1 MFTTVSTE
9 AKKQFLVRTFGID
22 PAKVFSSRDGSFLPG
37 ILQATNGKGVDV
49 VLNSLTGDLLHASWR
64 CCGMFGRFVEIG
76 KRDLVG
82 AGRLEMDQFL
92 KNVTFTAFDMSYL
105 YDLENSEYHAIWS
118 RLLAEVLRLYRLRK
132 IMKIEPLEVFD
143 LSDITQAFRH
153 FSSRNRMGKV
163 AINLEN
169 QKSVL
174 RVQLFK
180 HTTKFSA
187 EKSYVMVGCL
197 GGLGRSLSK
206 WMMSRGA
213 RKFVFLGRSGLDKE
227 AARQI
232 EEKMMLRN
240 PMMIC
245 PASNYSLNSER

>member
-1 MFTTVSTE
+1 
-9 AKKQFLVRTFGID
+9 
-22 PAKVFSSRDGSFLPG
+22 
-37 ILQATNGKGVDV
+37 
-49 VLNSLTGDLLHASWR
+49 
-64 CCGMFGRFVEIG
+64 MFGRFVEIG
-76 KRDLVG
+76 KRDLIG

-105 YDLENSEYHAIWS
+105 YDTENCAYQALWS
-118 RLLAEVLRLYRLRK
+118 RLLAEVLRLYREKK

-143 LSDITQAFRH
+143 LSSITQALRH

-174 RVQLFK
+174 RVQPFK
-180 HTTKFSA
+180 YNTRFSS
-187 EKSYVMVGCL
+187 EKSYIMVGCL

-213 RKFVFLGRSGLDKE
+213 RKFVFLGRSGLDKGPARRLIE
-227 AARQI
+227 DLDQNGADCKVVRGDVCSFRDVNRVMDQVNGLVGGVIQAA
-232 EEKMMLRN
+232 MG
-240 PMMIC
+240 
-245 PASNYSLNSER
+245 LNVSQ

>member
-1 MFTTVSTE
+1 M
-9 AKKQFLVRTFGID
+9 
-22 PAKVFSSRDGSFLPG
+22 
-37 ILQATNGKGVDV
+37 DV

-118 RLLAEVLRLYRLRK
+118 RLLEEVLRLYRLRK

-227 AARQI
+227 AARHLI
-232 EEKMMLRN
+232 EDLEHNGADCKVVRGNVCRVGDVKMVLDKVDGLVGGVIQAAMG
-240 PMMIC
+240 
-245 PASNYSLNSER
+245 LNVSQWCILSFSY